1 MIRRDSLPSLFLPAA
16 AALLAAS
23 LGGCAQTSGITGF
36 SLLGSSSQ
44 AAQAAPVPAEQQTAT
59 LTPDE
64 IPPVPTRRPGKR
76 PRAAA
81 PAQTAQASPQAAPP
95 AEAAPPP
102 KTESSG
108 LSFAGLFTAAPDA
121 GGPDR
126 VLIDKGPV
134 DAYTLLAQRI
144 KYCWLNPTTPRLPN
158 HGFWSDLAAGEVKE
172 AKMVVYEKDPDGRRG
187 TSVFKIDIAAESS
200 GSLVTAQNVRLD
212 KTLEAS
218 FKADLARWA
227 KGDDR
232 CKA

>member
-1 MIRRDSLPSLFLPAA
+1 MIRTGSLLSLLLSSS
-16 AALLAAS
+16 AALLAVS
-23 LGGCAQTSGITGF
+23 LGGCAQTSGLSGF
-36 SLLGSSSQ
+36 SLLGGSSQ
-44 AAQAAPVPAEQQTAT
+44 AAQAAPAPTEHDAAT
-59 LTPDE
+59 LTPE
-64 IPPVPTRRPGKR
+64 EMPPVPTRRPGKR

-81 PAQTAQASPQAAPP
+81 AAQAAQAAPQTTPP
-95 AEAAPPP
+95 AEPAPAQ
-102 KTESSG
+102 KSEGSG
-108 LSFAGLFTAAPDA
+108 LSLAGLFSAAPDA

-126 VLIDKGPV
+126 VSIDKGPV
-134 DAYTLLAQRI
+134 DTYALLAQRI

-158 HGFWSDLAAGEVKE
+158 HGFWSDLPAGEVKE

-187 TSVFKIDIAAESS
+187 TSVFKIDITAESS

-218 FKADLARWA
+218 FKSDLARWA

>member
-1 MIRRDSLPSLFLPAA
+1 MPAA

-44 AAQAAPVPAEQQTAT
+44 AEAATAPAEQQTAT
-59 LTPDE
+59 LTADE

-76 PRAAA
+76 PRTAAAA
-81 PAQTAQASPQAAPP
+81 PPVQASAEAP
-95 AEAAPPP
+95 AEPAAQ
-102 KTESSG
+102 KSEGSG
-108 LSFAGLFTAAPDA
+108 LSFSGLFSAAPDA